1 MSKPLSLSD
10 EMHSCIS
17 CISAVRGGFCTS
29 GGVTDL
35 SMASGIQEL
44 VAAVTLETH
53 LVPVL
58 AQ

>member
-1 MSKPLSLSD
+1 MG
-10 EMHSCIS
+10 C
-17 CISAVRGGFCTS
+17 

-35 SMASGIQEL
+35 GVAPGVEEL
-44 VAAVTLETH
+44 VAAVTLEAE